1 MCPGGQK
8 EWLKMSLDSEIV
20 KDTPAAR
27 RFRLLAPLAALL
39 ALAALTLAPGLIAEL
54 KYRATTAVGTASPED
69 LPVWTASEVGIDPA
83 AGQRAVERR

>member
-1 MCPGGQK
+1 
-8 EWLKMSLDSEIV
+8 MSLDSEIV

-54 KYRATTAVGTASPED
+54 KYRATAVGTTSPED
-69 LPVWTASEVGIDPA
+69 LPVWTASELRTDPA
-83 AGQRAVERR
+83 AGERAVEQR

>member
-1 MCPGGQK
+1 
-8 EWLKMSLDSEIV
+8 MSLNSKIV
-20 KDTPAAR
+20 NDTPAAR

-54 KYRATTAVGTASPED
+54 KYGATTVGATTPED
-69 LPVWTASEVGIDPA
+69 LPVWTASEVGSDPA